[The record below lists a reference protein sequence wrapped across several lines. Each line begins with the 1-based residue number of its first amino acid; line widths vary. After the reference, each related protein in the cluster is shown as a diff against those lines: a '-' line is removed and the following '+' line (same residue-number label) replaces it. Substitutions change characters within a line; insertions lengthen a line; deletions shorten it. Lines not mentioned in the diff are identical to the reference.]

1 MTVERATTVPARRD
15 SLEPALAFVEAF
27 CTGHGVARDDVLR
40 LALIVEELFTNTV
53 VHGHGGDCD
62 APVRL
67 ELDLDAQRITLA
79 YDDCA
84 PPFDPVARGEASAAD
99 LGADAADAADV
110 AERPV
115 GQLGLAL
122 ILSLVD
128 EASYVRERDSNRLR
142 LALRRQP

>member
-1 MTVERATTVPARRD
+1 MTVERATTVPARLD
-15 SLEPALAFVEAF
+15 SLGPALAFVEAF
-27 CTGHGVARDDVLR
+27 CTGHGVAHDDALR

-67 ELDLDAQRITLA
+67 ALDLDAQRITLA

-84 PPFDPVARGEASAAD
+84 PPFDPVARGEASSAD
-99 LGADAADAADV
+99 LDADAADV
-110 AERPV
+110 AQRPV